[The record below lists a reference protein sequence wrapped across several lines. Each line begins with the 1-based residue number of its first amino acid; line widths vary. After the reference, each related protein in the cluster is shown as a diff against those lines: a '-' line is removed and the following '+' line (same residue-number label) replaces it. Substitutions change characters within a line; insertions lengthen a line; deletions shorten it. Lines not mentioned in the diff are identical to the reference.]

1 MPAPHTRGSFAAD
14 FEILEAIGRN
24 VDELVERFVPAGAVQ
39 KTVRRW
45 LLGHAEPPESRD
57 ALLWLMTLAADLELF
72 TPSASGR
79 TLVDRHLNRNPP
91 SSKLER
97 AAREALAA
105 AEFRLVRIIGREGP
119 EVVVLKDLISQEG
132 LRLLDARIAPE
143 ATGLSSAMRLCPLA
157 SGRQVLITPLFAL
170 DEECLAHAM
179 KFARPGQPLSHR
191 CATNLY
197 RDVARRGFLPIPKTR
212 LSQDTEALLSGLS
225 ASEAELSEVEHLAM
239 HWIGA
244 KDEMEDLVLAAR
256 QLASVDN
263 LVDACGLYG
272 QAGPHVQAGLKAA
285 LERIADLQLETLVQ
299 RARAGVHGQA
309 SALDAAAAAIASHV
323 ARGEM
328 EASGQE
334 LFQRLRLRWTF
345 ASARPSANSAAAATE
360 LDRVI
365 QRIQGLRAKT
375 VDRGCTEE
383 EAMAAAAKVA
393 ELLDRYEL
401 TLDEITVKG
410 SACEGIGVE
419 TGRKRRAPVDSCMS
433 SLAHFCDCRAWSEET
448 EAGELRYIFFG
459 LKLDVEAARF
469 LHGLIELTFETE
481 SAVFRRGE
489 IYQEL
494 RGGDR
499 RIALNSFQIGLANGI
514 SAKLMTLKSSR
525 QGASRR
531 SSGFDLVAT
540 KHKVVD
546 EEVEKLGL
554 NFSHR
559 STTTRRYVH
568 GDAYAAGKAA
578 GAQFEPNAALAG

>member
-24 VDELVERFVPAGAVQ
+24 VDELVERFVQAGAVQ
-39 KTVRRW
+39 KTIRRW

-57 ALLWLMTLAADLELF
+57 ALVWLMTMAADLELF

-79 TLVDRHLNRNPP
+79 TLVDRHLNRTPP
-91 SSKLER
+91 PSKLER

-105 AEFRLVRIIGREGP
+105 AQFRLVRIIGREGP
-119 EVVVLKDLISQEG
+119 EVVVLKDLVSQEG
-132 LRLLDARIAPE
+132 LRLLNAHIAPE

-170 DEECLAHAM
+170 DEETLAAAM
-179 KFARPGQPLSHR
+179 KFARPGQPLSYR
-191 CATNLY
+191 CPTNLY
-197 RDVARRGFLPIPKTR
+197 RDLARRGFLPIPRTEFS
-212 LSQDTEALLSGLS
+212 LDMEALLSS

-239 HWIGA
+239 HWIDA
-244 KDEMEDLVLAAR
+244 KDETEDLVLAAR

-272 QAGPHVQAGLKAA
+272 QTGPHAKAGLKAA
-285 LERIADLQLETLVQ
+285 FERIADLQVETLVQ

-309 SALDAAAAAIASHV
+309 SALDAAAAAIAGHV
-323 ARGEM
+323 AQGEM

-345 ASARPSANSAAAATE
+345 ASTRPAANSAAAATE

-410 SACEGIGVE
+410 STCEGIGVE
-419 TGRKRRAPVDSCMS
+419 TGRKRRAPVDSCIS
-433 SLAHFCDCRAWSEET
+433 SLAHFCDCRAWSEES

-459 LKLDVEAARF
+459 LKPDVEAARF
-469 LHGLIELTFETE
+469 LHDLIELTFETE

-489 IYQEL
+489 IYHGL

-514 SAKLMTLKSSR
+514 CAKLTSLKNSR
-525 QGASRR
+525 QGASRK

-554 NFSHR
+554 NFSR
-559 STTTRRYVH
+559 RTTTTRRYVH

-578 GAQFEPNAALAG
+578 GDQFEPNVALAG